1 MKPKNNKEIWKS
13 YWLFSFYLVCS
24 VGIAVLVYSLYV
36 KTSKVEVNQIV
47 SKTEES
53 DKIYVQ
59 QIELTQKID
68 SLYKYTTM
76 FNTNLN
82 DGLLLN
88 AVSKRKQDI
97 LTDIEKLSDKDA
109 KLYTTLMMNLRS
121 ILSSTVSLTWY
132 LPVAIYLYSPLLL
145 SEVSPLPNSHF
156 HFLAPLVLSE
166 NTIGLPSSTSYGVT
180 LACSSRL
187 IKK

>member
-109 KLYTTLMMNLRS
+109 KLYTALMQEVNTFLSVKDSIRQLRVEEDLVRSDLQKCMDDNKKALRS
-121 ILSSTVSLTWY
+121 RNLGRVQ
-132 LPVAIYLYSPLLL
+132 
-145 SEVSPLPNSHF
+145 
-156 HFLAPLVLSE
+156 
-166 NTIGLPSSTSYGVT
+166 
-180 LACSSRL
+180 
-187 IKK
+187 